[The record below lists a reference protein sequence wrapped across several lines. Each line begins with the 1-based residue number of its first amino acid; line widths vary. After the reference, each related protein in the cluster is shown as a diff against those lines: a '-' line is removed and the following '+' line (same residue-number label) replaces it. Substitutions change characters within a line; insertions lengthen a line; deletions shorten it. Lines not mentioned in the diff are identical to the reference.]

1 MKTTWKIVFALL
13 LLLPLAGCE
22 EDCTESNTSPANS
35 AEQPEPIKF
44 GYLDRLTGDYIPL
57 SEDTI
62 AVKAGSIDRGLFGVV
77 YGVGSVILRTGAE
90 PIPSILIYNE
100 NYRRDPFYE
109 EYYIEFS
116 GTRLDTLRVETESL
130 NVGDCDELRSYRF
143 YYNGRLVFTS
153 DDPTELF
160 FVEK

>member
-1 MKTTWKIVFALL
+1 MKTTWKIVLAFF

-35 AEQPEPIKF
+35 AEQLEPITF

-62 AVKAGSIDRGLFGVV
+62 VVKAGSIDRGLFGVV
-77 YGVGSVILRTGAE
+77 YVVGEVAIA
-90 PIPSILIYNE
+90 IHNE
-100 NYRRDPFYE
+100 NYLRAPFYE

-130 NVGDCDELRSYRF
+130 NVGDCDELRNYRF

-153 DDPTELF
+153 DDPTEPF
-160 FVEK
+160 FVEN